1 MKGQNSTHS
10 YAVYTRNFALHFEV
24 VWLETPQV
32 QLEISAGCGMGQR
45 PLKSPQSSV
54 KSLVWWLIWR
64 GWGGWGGGGGGG
76 AGGGVGGVRISSG
89 VGGHEDPFHHLG
101 LLMPQ
106 IT

>member
-1 MKGQNSTHS
+1 MDTYLYVKGQNSTHS

-64 GWGGWGGGGGGG
+64 GGGLEVLEYPVEWV
-76 AGGGVGGVRISSG
+76 AMKILS
-89 VGGHEDPFHHLG
+89 
-101 LLMPQ
+101 
-106 IT
+106 II

>member
-1 MKGQNSTHS
+1 MDTYLYVKGQNSTHS

-54 KSLVWWLIWR
+54 KSVVWWLIWR
-64 GWGGWGGGGGGG
+64 GGGG
-76 AGGGVGGVRISSG
+76 AGGVRISSG

-101 LLMPQ
+101 LLMPH

>member
-64 GWGGWGGGGGGG
+64 GGG
-76 AGGGVGGVRISSG
+76 AGGARISSG

-101 LLMPQ
+101 LLMPH

>member
-1 MKGQNSTHS
+1 MDTYLYVKGQNSTHS

-54 KSLVWWLIWR
+54 KSLVWWLISR
-64 GWGGWGGGGGGG
+64 G
-76 AGGGVGGVRISSG
+76 
-89 VGGHEDPFHHLG
+89 G
-101 LLMPQ
+101 LEVLEYPVEWVAMK
-106 IT
+106 ILSII

>member
-1 MKGQNSTHS
+1 MDTYLYVKGQNSTHS

-64 GWGGWGGGGGGG
+64 G
-76 AGGGVGGVRISSG
+76 
-89 VGGHEDPFHHLG
+89 LG
-101 LLMPQ
+101 LGVLEYPVEWVAMK
-106 IT
+106 ILSII

>member
-1 MKGQNSTHS
+1 M
-10 YAVYTRNFALHFEV
+10 VRNPTGATGDFSRM
-24 VWLETPQV
+24 WD
-32 QLEISAGCGMGQR
+32 GQR

-64 GWGGWGGGGGGG
+64 GGGG
-76 AGGGVGGVRISSG
+76 AGGVRISSG

-101 LLMPQ
+101 LLMPH